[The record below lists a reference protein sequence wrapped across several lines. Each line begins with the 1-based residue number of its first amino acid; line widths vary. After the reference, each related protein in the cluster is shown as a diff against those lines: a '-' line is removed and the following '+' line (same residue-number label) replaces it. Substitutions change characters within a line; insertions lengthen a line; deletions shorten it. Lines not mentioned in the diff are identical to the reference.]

1 MGMQRLSYRFP
12 LLLQLVKML
21 ELNLDAPL
29 HISREGII
37 IRVALSEAFGESVRE
52 RDFTCRK
59 LTSSEL
65 SETSA
70 EEIVAMYRFFDSLPV
85 RWDRAPC

>member
-1 MGMQRLSYRFP
+1 MQRLSHRFP
-12 LLLQLVKML
+12 LLLQLVQML
-21 ELNLDAPL
+21 ELDLEAPL

-70 EEIVAMYRFFDSLPV
+70 EEIVARYRFVDSLPV